1 MSEIPLR
8 RNRAQSR
15 VLHRASAAEPAVAVG
30 GEGCWLIDQ
39 DGRRYLD
46 ASGGA
51 AVSCLG
57 HGDPRVRAAI
67 LAQLDRVA
75 FAHTGFFTN
84 EPMERLAD
92 LLSEAAPEGF
102 GKVCFVSGGSEAIES
117 ALKIARQHAV
127 ERGDLA
133 RTRVIARRQSYHG
146 NTLGA
151 LSATGNVGRRRPF
164 LPWVMGDVVHVA
176 PCHAYRYRL
185 PGESDTGY
193 GARLA
198 AEFERELLIQ
208 GPETVLAFL
217 AEPVVG
223 ATLGAVPAVEGY
235 FKAIREICTRHG
247 VLLILD
253 EVMCGMGRTGHTFAC
268 EADGIAP
275 DIIVM
280 AKGLGAG
287 YQPIGAVLVS
297 DEIARVIETGRLGL
311 TTGHTYMGHPV
322 ACAAAL
328 AVQEA
333 IRDDGLVARVC
344 EMGPVFERLLRDR
357 LGDRPYVGDIRGR
370 GFFRGIELVADRES
384 KAPFPAGAGLWKK
397 IKEEAFARGLICYPG
412 GGTVDGLSGD
422 HVLLAP
428 PFIATEEELALAVD
442 RLGAAID
449 AALAATGL
457 AVA

>member
-1 MSEIPLR
+1 
-8 RNRAQSR
+8 
-15 VLHRASAAEPAVAVG
+15 
-30 GEGCWLIDQ
+30 
-39 DGRRYLD
+39 
-46 ASGGA
+46 
-51 AVSCLG
+51 
-57 HGDPRVRAAI
+57 
-67 LAQLDRVA
+67 
-75 FAHTGFFTN
+75 
-84 EPMERLAD
+84 
-92 LLSEAAPEGF
+92 
-102 GKVCFVSGGSEAIES
+102 
-117 ALKIARQHAV
+117 
-127 ERGDLA
+127 
-133 RTRVIARRQSYHG
+133 
-146 NTLGA
+146 
-151 LSATGNVGRRRPF
+151 
-164 LPWVMGDVVHVA
+164 MGDVVHVA

-185 PGESDTGY
+185 PGESDTEY

-223 ATLGAVPAVEGY
+223 ATLGAVAAVEGY

-333 IRDDGLVARVC
+333 IRDDGLVARVR
-344 EMGPVFERLLRDR
+344 EMGPVFERLLREG

-384 KAPFPAGAGLWKK
+384 RAPFPAGAGLWKK

-442 RLGAAID
+442 RLDRANKQGLVVVEGAWPVGIFDQA
-449 AALAATGL
+449 AALAARGL
-457 AVA
+457 EPEERVEEAMNLSVLVLPGHIPLARAAAQALAMHVRRILILDDRGLRGIVSGLDFARAVG